1 MDGSALWFRARMVW
15 DNLNANWNDWVVQF
29 NRLRQEELLSKLG
42 FGDPDWRDFAAALG
56 GGLVAAMA
64 LLFAWLAF
72 EYRPRRMDPVAASYR
87 RFTARL
93 ARRGLEPGV
102 GEAPRDYAKRL
113 RYLRPDLGT
122 RALAITELYLRLRYL
137 PQPRPADLR
146 LLRGLVSGFR
156 P

>member
-1 MDGSALWFRARMVW
+1 V
-15 DNLNANWNDWVVQF
+15 
-29 NRLRQEELLSKLG
+29 
-42 FGDPDWRDFAAALG
+42 ALG
-56 GGLVAAMA
+56 AGFAAAMA

-72 EYRPRRMDPVAASYR
+72 EYRPPRIDPAAASYR

-93 ARRGLEPGV
+93 ARRGLEPGI
-102 GEAPRDYAKRL
+102 GEAPRDHAKRL

-137 PQPRPADLR
+137 PDPQPAELR
-146 LLRGLVSGFR
+146 LLRGLVAGFR